1 MIHELKSN
9 NNIQACFFYNAHIK
23 EGIDYMQ
30 WYIWVLLAFL
40 LVVALYFV
48 ITFVVYYKTFTNP
61 KSRKIQSVDN
71 SPYKD
76 YKDFFAE
83 RRFVYDTYVKEDISI
98 VSKDNLTLRG
108 VYIENEKKDKLV
120 IIFHGFK
127 SKGDSDILLSYDFY
141 KLGYSLIIIDQR
153 GHGKSD
159 GKFIGMGILERYDVL
174 SWIDYAINRFGP
186 DIQILLGGTSMGS
199 ASIMMA
205 SELITSEQVKGL
217 VADCGFSSCYD
228 EVRYCLKRLP
238 SFPIMPTINLYSILF
253 AKYNMKATSSEK
265 SLANS
270 NIPILI
276 IHGKKDDF
284 VPSTNAERCYLASKA
299 KIKELVYFDDSIHA
313 TCYADNIDEYDQRV
327 RSFLEKI
334 SF

>member
-1 MIHELKSN
+1 MKGRDVFME
-9 NNIQACFFYNAHIK
+9 
-23 EGIDYMQ
+23 
-30 WYIWVLLAFL
+30 WYIWSLIAILL
-40 LVVALYFV
+40 LVVLYFV

-76 YKDFFAE
+76 YKDYFTQ
-83 RRFVYDTYVKEDISI
+83 RREVYEAYNKEEIAIKSR
-98 VSKDNLTLRG
+98 DNLTLRG
-108 VYIENEKKDKLV
+108 VYIENEIKDKIV

-127 SKGDSDILLSYDFY
+127 SKGDSDILLSCDFY
-141 KLGYSLIIIDQR
+141 KLGYSLIIVDQR

-174 SWIDYAINRFGP
+174 SWIEYTIKRFGP
-186 DIQILLGGTSMGS
+186 NIKILLCGTSVGS

-228 EVRYCLKRLP
+228 EVRYCLKGLP
-238 SFPIMPTINLYSILF
+238 SFPLMPTINLYSRIF
-253 AKYNMKATSSEK
+253 AKYNMKETTSEK

-270 NIPILI
+270 CIPIMI

-284 VPSTNAERCYLASKA
+284 VPSTNAEKCYYASNSKV
-299 KIKELVYFDDSIHA
+299 KELVYFDDSIHA
-313 TCYADNIDEYDQRV
+313 TCYADNTLEYDNRV
-327 RSFLEKI
+327 RCFLEKI